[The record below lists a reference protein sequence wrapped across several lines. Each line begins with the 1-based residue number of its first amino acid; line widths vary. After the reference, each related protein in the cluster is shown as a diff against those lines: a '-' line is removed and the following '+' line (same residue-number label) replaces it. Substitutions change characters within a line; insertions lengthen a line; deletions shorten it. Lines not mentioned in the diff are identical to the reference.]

1 MEIYFDNSA
10 TTKTADC
17 VNKKMLEVL
26 SDDWGNPSSL
36 HKIGQN
42 AEKVFKKAKKVI
54 ADEIGALAEEI
65 YFTSGGTESDNIA
78 ILGYAR
84 ANKKRG
90 MHIIS
95 TTAEH
100 PAVSE
105 CLKELENEGFS
116 VDLLSLDEN
125 GNISLDEFESL
136 LREDT
141 ILVSVMHINNEVGAI
156 FPVDKMKAIM
166 KKKAPRA
173 ALHSDCVQS
182 FLKEKIN
189 VKKWDID
196 MISVSGHKIHGP
208 KGIGA
213 LYVKKG
219 TIIGSTVYGGHQEK
233 NLRSG
238 TENVS
243 GAAGMAEAVLFM
255 KERKASAL
263 EIKKTLKEKILS
275 SLSDAIVN
283 GDEKASDY
291 ILNMSFLGVRSEIL
305 LHSLEARGI
314 FVSAGSACS
323 SNKPSPSKTLTSM
336 GKSAKEI
343 DSAIRF
349 SFGAYNTV
357 EEAEIAADAVIEEV
371 TKIRKYTRA

>member
-10 TTKTADC
+10 TTKTSEC

-26 SDDWGNPSSL
+26 NENWGNPSSL

-54 ADEIGALAEEI
+54 ADEIGAQAEEI

-78 ILGYAR
+78 LLGFSR

-95 TTAEH
+95 TEAEH

-105 CLKELENEGFS
+105 CLEELKKEGFS

-141 ILVSVMHINNEVGAI
+141 ILVSVMHINNEVGI
-156 FPVDKMKAIM
+156 VYPVDKMKAIM
-166 KKKAPRA
+166 KKKSPRA
-173 ALHSDCVQS
+173 VLHSDCVQS

-196 MISVSGHKIHGP
+196 MISMSAHKIHGP

-219 TIIGSTVYGGHQEK
+219 TIIGSVVYGGHQEK

-255 KERKASAL
+255 KERKACAS

-275 SLSDAIVN
+275 NLSNVSVN

-349 SFGAYNTV
+349 SFGAYNTK